1 MNYILFNAD
10 GSVNKTNFTEV
21 INQNNEGN
29 KIFVSVDGL
38 DISSHTC
45 VGIFVLPDKSAS
57 VEAGEEKGNY
67 EYAPDKTADG
77 YLITLSQSETAL
89 AGIVYLTIQIKE
101 SGSQNVLYSYR
112 VPLTINETAALATYV
127 NITLAQYN
135 NILDYI
141 DSLTFDSYVPYTG
154 ASGSLNLGN
163 HSLIANDVFAKSNVN
178 IGNDDTYISIQ
189 DTYIICLNDGNETD
203 FLFPDTGEVETF
215 AVQSQLPKQGVC
227 ASFNTG
233 SFELQAGGNYAVS
246 DIPVSNFI
254 AGSNMLIIT
263 WGNCFALCPIPLDGN
278 PGRVAAAMW
287 NANGEA
293 QIIRIRYQLK
303 DNNTKLDVSLQGG
316 FTPPSNYTVYVQCI
330 KLFIEQQGES
340 GL

>member
-21 INQNNEGN
+21 INQNNEGD

-57 VEAGEEKGNY
+57 VEGGEEKSDY
-67 EYAPDKTADG
+67 EYAPNKTANG

-101 SGSQNVLYSYR
+101 SGSRNVLYSYR
-112 VPLTINETAALATYV
+112 VPLTINETTALATYV

-135 NILDYI
+135 NLLDYI
-141 DSLTFDSYVPYTG
+141 NSLTLDSYVPYTG
-154 ASGSLNLGN
+154 ATNNLDLGN
-163 HSLIANDVFAKSNVN
+163 HSLIANDVFASSNVN
-178 IGNDDTYISIQ
+178 IGVDDTYISIQ
-189 DTYIICLNDGNETD
+189 DSYIICLKDGGETD
-203 FLFPDTGEVETF
+203 FLFPDTGEVETL
-215 AVQSQLPKQGVC
+215 AVQSQLPKKGVC
-227 ASFNTG
+227 ANFNTG

-254 AGSNMLIIT
+254 AGSDMLVIT
-263 WGNCFALCPIPLDGN
+263 WDNCFALCPIPQSGA
-278 PGRVAAAMW
+278 GRVVAALWSADS
-287 NANGEA
+287 ESK
-293 QIIRIRYQLK
+293 IVRVRYELK
-303 DNNTKLDVSLQGG
+303 DSNTKLDISLSGG
-316 FTPPSNYTVYVQCI
+316 FTPPSNHTAYVFCY
-330 KLFIEQQGES
+330 KLVN
-340 GL
+340 